1 MQDQRANILVV
12 DDDTAVRLFLSDLLT
27 DAGYKV
33 RCAKNGL
40 DALANLRNATP
51 DIILSDINMPGM
63 SGTELMSLVR
73 LLFPKIKLI
82 AMSGQFADG
91 ILPPGIEADAF
102 YAKGSAIGTLLG
114 LVESMTQPQGSFL
127 STLSTFLHMTD
138 EPR

>member
-12 DDDTAVRLFLSDLLT
+12 DDDTAVRLFLSELLT

-114 LVESMTQPQGSFL
+114 LVESMTQPQSSFL